1 MQRISGT
8 RRSCS
13 ICGYTDGVN
22 DLLFRS
28 FQQSSF
34 PVYHSFIVSE
44 YNRKG
49 FATLSSMPLFSCDLT
64 ICCSLGYKH
73 PISTY
78 RDMFYESS
86 DWEEPSPYLL
96 LRAQFAFHQLTHP
109 PLFIIDL
116 TLRPVLL
123 SPLVPKSDSRDSQA
137 TCVSHGAMSVKFD
150 GPWETARTY
159 SREGVHAPGY

>member
-13 ICGYTDGVN
+13 ICGYTDRVN
-22 DLLFRS
+22 DPLFRS

-34 PVYHSFIVSE
+34 PAYHSFIVSE
-44 YNRKG
+44 YNYKG
-49 FATLSSMPLFSCDLT
+49 FATLNSMPLFSCDLT

-78 RDMFYESS
+78 QDMFYESN
-86 DWEEPSPYLL
+86 DWKEPSPYLL

-109 PLFIIDL
+109 LL
-116 TLRPVLL
+116 LVTLLER
-123 SPLVPKSDSRDSQA
+123 SYA
-137 TCVSHGAMSVKFD
+137 TYHPPITSHTKQRLQEFSFSGNRLMN
-150 GPWETARTY
+150 PC
-159 SREGVHAPGY
+159 